1 MDKGDDSEEI
11 HRLIRDT
18 LNSCSLIPVRDR
30 KRKRIFGYYR
40 RRLSLSFD
48 QEEYHQRNKVE
59 TVFSVMKRKFGK
71 SIKALKY
78 WLLIKEIKV
87 KVILYNLSKLM
98 ISFAVL
104 IVVEEFYRAVFHD
117 LQKLERDHYIS
128 QIRSSRNWP
137 LLHSCTSR

>member
-1 MDKGDDSEEI
+1 
-11 HRLIRDT
+11 
-18 LNSCSLIPVRDR
+18 
-30 KRKRIFGYYR
+30 
-40 RRLSLSFD
+40 
-48 QEEYHQRNKVE
+48 
-59 TVFSVMKRKFGK
+59 MKRKFGK

-117 LQKLERDHYIS
+117 LQKHERDHYIS